1 MKRLLIAL
9 MFAFAWTPLAYAHEG
24 HDRKIMG
31 TVAVIQAGHLE
42 IKAADGN
49 MSLVM
54 FNDKT
59 KVMRGKAV
67 QTTGDIKVGD
77 RVVVTASDVID
88 EGGKTMLVAK
98 QVALG
103 TPASAAAKK

>member
-1 MKRLLIAL
+1 MKKLLMAL
-9 MFAFAWTPLAYAHEG
+9 IYAFAWTPLAYAHEG

-49 MSLVM
+49 TSTVM

-59 KVMRGKAV
+59 KVTRGKAAHK
-67 QTTGDIKVGD
+67 TGDIKVGD

-88 EGGKTMLVAK
+88 KGGKTMLVAK